1 MELTA
6 AEMEAIVS
14 NAIEKAIEKA
24 MAKKH
29 IECACGLSDEEQHR
43 LAHFMG
49 VIKHIGGEGQ
59 DGYAKGIETFRENS
73 RFVMKWRTACEKT
86 GSIVLCAI
94 LAGIIGIAA
103 TIGGAGWWAWIKRG
117 GEVIAPK

>member
-1 MELTA
+1 MEKQALIKFEDMITRA
-6 AEMEAIVS
+6 V
-14 NAIEKAIEKA
+14 EKALTKRN
-24 MAKKH
+24 
-29 IECACGLSDEEQHR
+29 IECACGLSTEAQHE

-49 VIKHIGGEGQ
+49 VVKHIGGEGQ
-59 DGYAKGIETFRENS
+59 EGYAKGVVIIRENN
-73 RFVMKWRTACEKT
+73 RFVMKWRAACEKT